1 MFWKFVIWNLKL
13 FGNWWLE
20 IGTSSATHG
29 RVWAFPLSL
38 SATDG
43 ISIDFSSSPYLD
55 VSVWTVP
62 STATIQLTCVN
73 YFDHGVIEYEL
84 GRISPFGHRRITGSW
99 LLHDEYRY
107 HVRPSSATYT
117 KAFTVCVNIRLIA
130 SRTARGNP
138 KSKILNPKQFSNFK
152 IQNSKLI
159 KKFWTF
165 EFSALD
171 LFRN

>member
-1 MFWKFVIWNLKL
+1 M
-13 FGNWWLE
+13 E

-62 STATIQLTCVN
+62 STTVMFRLNRNFGCGVTN
-73 YFDHGVIEYEL
+73 YEV
-84 GRISPFGHRRITGSW
+84 GRVSPFGHRRIKGSW
-99 LLHDEYRY
+99 LLPDEYRY

-159 KKFWTF
+159 KKF
-165 EFSALD
+165 
-171 LFRN
+171 

>member
-1 MFWKFVIWNLKL
+1 MQR
-13 FGNWWLE
+13 
-20 IGTSSATHG
+20 T

-62 STATIQLTCVN
+62 STTVMFRLNRNFGCGVTN
-73 YFDHGVIEYEL
+73 YEV
-84 GRISPFGHRRITGSW
+84 GRVSPFGHRRIKGSW
-99 LLHDEYRY
+99 LLPDEYRY

-159 KKFWTF
+159 KKF
-165 EFSALD
+165 
-171 LFRN
+171 